1 MKILHIITDTNI
13 GGAGKLLIAV
23 LKNIDRER
31 FDVAVAVPSG
41 SALIPL
47 IEETGTRV
55 VPTEYGRDK
64 SFERAAVRELCRVI
78 KTEKPDVVHT
88 HASRSGR
95 IAAKKC
101 GVRLRFMTRHCVFD
115 TWQRY
120 ARFPRKQ
127 IFGALSNYL
136 TTHYVATAEAAKR
149 QLVDMGCDERKITV
163 IQNGS
168 EKLREITPDEKN
180 ALRDSLGIPRDAFVV
195 GIAARLEI
203 YKGHAYLIDALKRL
217 DVNNIYLLI
226 VGDGGEMK
234 NLKAQAEKLGLSDR
248 VIFTGFQ
255 SDMAAYYGI
264 MDVGA
269 NCSFGTE
276 TTPLAITEA
285 MALGVPSIV
294 TDYGG
299 NPDTVTDEA
308 DGIVIPQKNADAI
321 AEAIRFLY
329 NNREMLKRLSDGAR
343 ATYAKKYSA
352 EIMTE
357 KLEKLYLSA
366 AESVK
371 ERNEK

>member
-13 GGAGKLLIAV
+13 GGAGKLLVAV

-31 FDVAVAVPSG
+31 FDVVVAVPRG

-64 SFERAAVRELCRVI
+64 SFEQAAVRELCRVI
-78 KTEKPDVVHT
+78 KAEKPDVVHT
-88 HASRSGR
+88 HASLSGR

-115 TWQRY
+115 EWQKY
-120 ARFPRKQ
+120 SRFPRKQ

-136 TTHYVATAEAAKR
+136 TTNYVATAEAAKR
-149 QLVDMGCDERKITV
+149 QLIDMGCDEKKITV

-168 EKLREITPDEKN
+168 EKLREITPEEKN
-180 ALRDSLGIPRDAFVV
+180 GLRAALGIPSDAFVV

-203 YKGHAYLIDALKRL
+203 YKGHKYLLDALKKL
-217 DVNNIYLLI
+217 SVNNIYILI
-226 VGDGGEMK
+226 VGDGGEMA
-234 NLKAQAEKLGLSDR
+234 NLKAYAEDLGISDK
-248 VIFTGFQ
+248 VIFAGFQ
-255 SDMAAYYGI
+255 SDMALYYGI

-294 TDYGG
+294 SDYGG
-299 NPDTVTDEA
+299 NPDTVTNDV
-308 DGIVIPQKNADAI
+308 DGIVIPQKNADAL
-321 AEAIRFLY
+321 AEAIRVLY
-329 NNREMLKRLSDGAR
+329 CDREMLKRLSDSAR

-371 ERNEK
+371 ERDKK